1 MIRIFVK
8 IEVHEHWSQDSD
20 TLLVSCSPKTNSG
33 AIFRG
38 RKNILEELLSFIR
51 ANQTVLDNRK
61 ELGDLKANLE
71 AILSIV
77 KQYQKQNSL
86 HALRNRIELF
96 CTSVA
101 FSCFFFIMFIFI
113 DVLQRYHHTI
123 EVDRGHA
130 KAFIAGTCSRGYE
143 GYRYDTEG
151 HSEHQQL
158 V

>member
-8 IEVHEHWSQDSD
+8 IEVHEHGSPDSD
-20 TLLVSCSPKTNSG
+20 TLLVSCSPKTNSS

-38 RKNILEELLSFIR
+38 RKDILEELLSFVR
-51 ANQTVLDNRK
+51 ANQTVLDNKK
-61 ELGDLKANLE
+61 ELEDLKANLE

-77 KQYQKQNSL
+77 KQYQKHNSL
-86 HALRNRIELF
+86 YALRNRIELF

-101 FSCFFFIMFIFI
+101 FHVFFVMFIFI
-113 DVLQRYHHTI
+113 DVSQRYHHTI

-130 KAFIAGTCSRGYE
+130 KAFIAGPCSRGYE
-143 GYRYDTEG
+143 GCRYDTED
-151 HSEHQQL
+151 HSEHQQP

>member
-1 MIRIFVK
+1 MWLKMYVRWSQHWWFEILIRIFVK

-101 FSCFFFIMFIFI
+101 FSCFLF
-113 DVLQRYHHTI
+113 
-123 EVDRGHA
+123 GHVYIHWSFA
-130 KAFIAGTCSRGYE
+130 ALSPHNWSRS
-143 GYRYDTEG
+143 RACRSI
-151 HSEHQQL
+151 HCRP

>member
-8 IEVHEHWSQDSD
+8 IEVHEHGSQDSD
-20 TLLVSCSPKTNSG
+20 TLLVSCSPKTNSI

-38 RKNILEELLSFIR
+38 RKDILEELLSFIR
-51 ANQTVLDNRK
+51 ANQTVLDNTK

-77 KQYQKQNSL
+77 KQYQKHNSL

-101 FSCFFFIMFIFI
+101 FSCFFF
-113 DVLQRYHHTI
+113 
-123 EVDRGHA
+123 GHVY
-130 KAFIAGTCSRGYE
+130 I
-143 GYRYDTEG
+143 
-151 HSEHQQL
+151 H
-158 V
+158 